1 MKRKEKRT
9 LMRRI
14 VKLEEKLK
22 LDKSNQS
29 IQDQIQEI
37 MSALSLEEMLE
48 LDDYIMSKNV
58 VDKNKNF

>member
-22 LDKSNQS
+22 LDKNNQS
-29 IQDQIQEI
+29 VQNQIQEI

-48 LDDYIMSKNV
+48 LDDYIMSKNM

>member
-9 LMRRI
+9 LMRKI

-22 LDKSNQS
+22 LDKNNQS

>member
-9 LMRRI
+9 LMRKI

-22 LDKSNQS
+22 LDKNNQS
-29 IQDQIQEI
+29 IQNQIQEI
-37 MSALSLEEMLE
+37 MSALSLEEILE

>member
-9 LMRRI
+9 LMRKI

-22 LDKSNQS
+22 LDKNNQS
-29 IQDQIQEI
+29 IQNQIQEI

>member
-14 VKLEEKLK
+14 IKLEEKLK
-22 LDKSNQS
+22 LDKNNQS

>member
-1 MKRKEKRT
+1 MRK
-9 LMRRI
+9 I

-22 LDKSNQS
+22 LDKNNQS
-29 IQDQIQEI
+29 IQNQIQEI

>member
-14 VKLEEKLK
+14 IKLEEKLK
-22 LDKSNQS
+22 L
-29 IQDQIQEI
+29 QDQIQEI